1 MEEVFIGR
9 QPIYDRDM
17 RTQAFELLFRAKDE
31 GQAVFVDGDA
41 ATSEVIHSSLMDIG
55 LQRLVGNKTAFV
67 NLTRSFLT
75 NGTAF
80 VFPKDR
86 VVLEVLEDIEID
98 DEVIAGVRALT
109 ESGYSI
115 ALDDYVYDRSHAPLL
130 YLAKIV
136 KIDLTRLTQAELHEH
151 VRELRQY
158 DVQLLAEKVETQE
171 QYLSCL
177 GLGFEY
183 FQGYYLSRPT
193 VVQGQRLPTSR
204 LAVIELVNKLYR
216 ANVDLRDLEAHIS
229 RDVSLSYHLLRFIN
243 SAFYGLSRP
252 VESIRR
258 AVVYLGQN
266 AIRNWITIMAL
277 RAMDDQHSDL
287 LVTALVRGRMAQRL
301 AEECRL
307 AHSDSYFTVGIF
319 SILEKMLHLPMEEL
333 LQELPLTEDV
343 NAALLQREG
352 PMGDALTCA
361 IAFEFDSASETRHF
375 RGLDDERTG
384 QIYLES
390 VAWAH
395 DIEATVAQAVP
406 PSPRYRRRSGRGH
419 FRSAR

>member
-1 MEEVFIGR
+1 
-9 QPIYDRDM
+9 
-17 RTQAFELLFRAKDE
+17 
-31 GQAVFVDGDA
+31 
-41 ATSEVIHSSLMDIG
+41 
-55 LQRLVGNKTAFV
+55 
-67 NLTRSFLT
+67 
-75 NGTAF
+75 
-80 VFPKDR
+80 
-86 VVLEVLEDIEID
+86 
-98 DEVIAGVRALT
+98 
-109 ESGYSI
+109 
-115 ALDDYVYDRSHAPLL
+115 
-130 YLAKIV
+130 
-136 KIDLTRLTQAELHEH
+136 LHEH

-158 DVQLLAEKVETQE
+158 DVKLLAEKVETQE

-183 FQGYYLSRPT
+183 FQGYYLSRPV

-307 AHSDSYFTVGIF
+307 AHSDSFFTVGIF
-319 SILEKMLHLPMEEL
+319 SILEKMLHLPMDEL

-352 PMGDALTCA
+352 PMGEALACA
-361 IAFEFDSASETRHF
+361 IAFEFDSASEP
-375 RGLDDERTG
+375 
-384 QIYLES
+384 
-390 VAWAH
+390 
-395 DIEATVAQAVP
+395 ATFADWTT
-406 PSPRYRRRSGRGH
+406 
-419 FRSAR
+419 SARAGSTSSRWPGRTT

>member
-75 NGTAF
+75 NGSAF

-109 ESGYSI
+109 ESGYSV

-130 YLAKIV
+130 HLAKIV
-136 KIDLTRLTQAELHEH
+136 KIDLTRLTQVELHEH

-183 FQGYYLSRPT
+183 FQGYYLSRPV

-216 ANVDLRDLEAHIS
+216 ANVDLRELEAHIS

-307 AHSDSYFTVGIF
+307 AHSDSFFTVGIF
-319 SILEKMLHLPMEEL
+319 SILEKMLHLPMDEL

-361 IAFEFDSASETRHF
+361 IAFEFDSASETRQF

-384 QIYLES
+384 QIYLEA

-395 DIEATVAQAVP
+395 DIEATVAQAGP
-406 PSPRYRRRSGRGH
+406 PSPRYPRRSGRGH
-419 FRSAR
+419 FRKRG

>member
-1 MEEVFIGR
+1 VEEVFIGR

-75 NGTAF
+75 NGSAF

-109 ESGYSI
+109 ESGYSV

-130 YLAKIV
+130 HLAKIV
-136 KIDLTRLTQAELHEH
+136 KIDLTRLTQVELHEH

-183 FQGYYLSRPT
+183 FQGYYLSRPV

-216 ANVDLRDLEAHIS
+216 ANVDLRELEAHIS

-307 AHSDSYFTVGIF
+307 AHSDSFFTVGIF
-319 SILEKMLHLPMEEL
+319 SILEKMLHLPMDEL

-361 IAFEFDSASETRHF
+361 IAFEFDSASETRQF

-384 QIYLES
+384 QIYLEA

-395 DIEATVAQAVP
+395 DIEATVAQAGP
-406 PSPRYRRRSGRGH
+406 PSPRYPRRSGRGH
-419 FRSAR
+419 FRKRG